1 MLLRSLALAFASHSR
16 GHFRMRGAMG
26 AVRVRF
32 TFYQFRNLAGG
43 S

>member
-1 MLLRSLALAFASHSR
+1 MPLRSLAPAFAARAR
-16 GHFRMRGAMG
+16 GHFRMRGALR